1 MKRKIIGTLLAMAMT
16 VSLLAGC
23 SSENTGAKAETK
35 TETKAETKAE
45 GAKEAAK
52 DGAGVSEADGAS
64 DANKGNSAES
74 EEAGAAGSG
83 SDTASGESPVIG
95 YICKDLSQQ
104 WFIQVTDELQKQA
117 KELGAKEVLLAD
129 TSMNPEKYLTA
140 VDNMIAQK
148 VDVLIVCP
156 PDQKLSQAT
165 VDRCKEAG
173 IKLFADAD
181 GLIDED
187 GKHIAPALE
196 LDAYTVGKSQGE
208 WMGQYV
214 LDNKL
219 EEDPDTAYLCLTMET
234 VSSCKPRSDGAEDA
248 FKEKAGKFAP
258 DKIIKADYDG
268 TSEKAFDVT
277 AATITANPDVKNW
290 VVTAPNDEGAQGAT
304 RAMEQAGKD
313 QNAAVSGLGA
323 YLAKDEFKKDYSCF
337 KSAGY
342 FMASEDGQVIAKAA
356 VDWAKD
362 DSKVPFTEYTKEG
375 EEFGVYPLGAVMVDA
390 SNYEEIMGADAK

>member
-1 MKRKIIGTLLAMAMT
+1 MKKKLISAILVMAMAASM
-16 VSLLAGC
+16 LAGC
-23 SSENTGAKAETK
+23 SAGGSETTAKTTEAKTEAKAAETKGESQAADTQAADTQAAKAE
-35 TETKAETKAE
+35 
-45 GAKEAAK
+45 
-52 DGAGVSEADGAS
+52 
-64 DANKGNSAES
+64 
-74 EEAGAAGSG
+74 
-83 SDTASGESPVIG
+83 SGEGPVIG

-104 WFIQVTDELQKQA
+104 WFIQVTDVLKSHA
-117 KELGAKEVLLAD
+117 AELGAKEVILAD

-140 VDNMIAQK
+140 VDNMIAQN

-165 VDRCKEAG
+165 VDRCNEAG

-181 GLIDED
+181 GLINEE

-196 LDAYTVGKSQGE
+196 LDAYKVGQSQGE

-214 LDNKL
+214 VDNKL
-219 EEDPDTAYLCLTMET
+219 EEDADTAYLCLTMET
-234 VSSCKPRSDGAEDA
+234 VSSCKPRSEGALAA
-248 FKEKAGKFAP
+248 FKEKAPKFAEA
-258 DKIIKADYDG
+258 KIIKADYDG
-268 TSEKAFDVT
+268 TSEKSFDVT

-304 RAMEQAGKD
+304 RALEQSGKD
-313 QNAAVSGLGA
+313 KEATVSGLGA

-342 FMASEDGQVIAKAA
+342 FMASEDGKVIAEAA
-356 VDWAKD
+356 VNWAKD
-362 DSKVPFTEYTKEG
+362 ETKVPFTEYIKEG

-390 SNYEEIMGADAK
+390 ANYEATMGDDAK

>member
-1 MKRKIIGTLLAMAMT
+1 MKRKCIGALLAMAMT

-23 SSENTGAKAETK
+23 SSENAGAKAET
-35 TETKAETKAE
+35 ETKANGAAETGADNAEETKQDGAAE
-45 GAKEAAK
+45 GNT
-52 DGAGVSEADGAS
+52 GNEADS
-64 DANKGNSAES
+64 T
-74 EEAGAAGSG
+74 EAGSSDNTGD
-83 SDTASGESPVIG
+83 DTASGEAPVIG

-214 LDNKL
+214 IDNKL

-248 FKEKAGKFAP
+248 FKEKAGKFAA

-323 YLAKDEFKKDYSCF
+323 YLAKD
-337 KSAGY
+337 
-342 FMASEDGQVIAKAA
+342 
-356 VDWAKD
+356 

>member
-1 MKRKIIGTLLAMAMT
+1 MKRKCIGALLAMAMT

-35 TETKAETKAE
+35 TETKANGAAETGVDSAETKQDGAAE
-45 GAKEAAK
+45 G
-52 DGAGVSEADGAS
+52 ST
-64 DANKGNSAES
+64 GNTAES
-74 EEAGAAGSG
+74 TEAGSADNTGG
-83 SDTASGESPVIG
+83 DTASGEAPVIG

-104 WFIQVTDELQKQA
+104 WFIQVTDALQKHA

-214 LDNKL
+214 IDNKL

-248 FKEKAGKFAP
+248 FKEKAAKFAT

-342 FMASEDGQVIAKAA
+342 FMASEDGQVIAEAA
-356 VDWAKD
+356 VNWAKD

>member
-1 MKRKIIGTLLAMAMT
+1 MKRKCIGALLAMAMT

-23 SSENTGAKAETK
+23 SSENAGAKAETK
-35 TETKAETKAE
+35 TETKA
-45 GAKEAAK
+45 
-52 DGAGVSEADGAS
+52 
-64 DANKGNSAES
+64 N
-74 EEAGAAGSG
+74 GAAGTGADNAEETKQDGAAEGNTGNAADSTEAG
-83 SDTASGESPVIG
+83 SADNTGGDTASGEAPVIG

-214 LDNKL
+214 IDNKL

-248 FKEKAGKFAP
+248 FKEKAGKFAA

-342 FMASEDGQVIAKAA
+342 FMASEDGQVIAEAA
-356 VDWAKD
+356 VNWAKD